1 MERKT
6 MKDENILLAIAFV
19 IGLLFGST
27 FGFIISA
34 DHWRQEI
41 VDKGFAEWQII
52 SSTKET
58 EFKWK
63 EPIK

>member
-1 MERKT
+1 

-19 IGLLFGST
+19 IGLLFGSA
-27 FGFIISA
+27 FGFTISA

-41 VDKGFAEWQII
+41 VDKGFAEWHII
-52 SSTKET
+52 SGTKEI